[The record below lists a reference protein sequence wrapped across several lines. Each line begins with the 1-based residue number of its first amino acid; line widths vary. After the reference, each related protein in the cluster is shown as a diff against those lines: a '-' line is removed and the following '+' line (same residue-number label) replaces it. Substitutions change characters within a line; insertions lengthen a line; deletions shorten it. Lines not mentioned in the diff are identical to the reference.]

1 MSMKDTLTRF
11 AQGIVDGSSRVA
23 IINILS
29 AIFDRAT
36 SKQLNTAALVI
47 KAGASAL
54 VKTGAAACHAIAGGA
69 LRSIAAATDMAA
81 LSGTTVNAT
90 FNVYTH
96 MIDSAGTL
104 TTVMGTAG
112 ATLAAVKFPDIPSGK
127 SVIGFTIINPT
138 GTGDFVGGT
147 TAIDDATVVPNAV
160 HVSVIG
166 AFDPSIKVS

>member
-1 MSMKDTLTRF
+1 MGMKDTLSRF

-36 SKQLNTAALVI
+36 SKQLNSAALVI
-47 KAGASAL
+47 KAGGGVL
-54 VKTGAAACHAIAGGA
+54 VKTGAAACHAMAGGA

-81 LSGTTVNAT
+81 LSGSVTNTK
-90 FNVYTH
+90 FNVYVH

-104 TTVMGTAG
+104 TTVMGVEA
-112 ATLAAVKFPDIPSGK
+112 ATLAAVTFPDIPQGK
-127 SVIGFTIINPT
+127 AVIGFTIINPT
-138 GTGDFVGGT
+138 GTGPFVGGT
-147 TAIDDATVVPNAV
+147 TPLDDVTVVPNAV
-160 HVSVIG
+160 HVSVVG